1 MTRTVTGAIPVLVAL
16 IAACREQP
24 PDTPPAPL
32 PEVRL
37 ETTVEGVLE
46 DSDTVVDGSREDRWA
61 LELAAGQRAHL
72 ELRADSFDAE
82 LRILG
87 PSGLPTASNS
97 DALGR
102 DAALILLAAA
112 GGRYTVAVRA
122 AGADPAR
129 GHYRLTVRGV
139 RDSVVAPG
147 VIGTLAAGDSIAGVL
162 EAGDSVT
169 ASNRGYGRRHLGL
182 VDYYRFTADG
192 DGWVSVELR
201 SPQFDAYLAV
211 GGYSGG
217 WRGQHDDDGAGGTDA
232 RIVQEVAANEP
243 YMVAAA
249 SFGGDRVPG
258 LYSLAIRRLPPP
270 GAGPADSSELGRR
283 EVIPLA
289 LVPGEAR
296 VCAGKPLGTAVPYD
310 RARRQFHPM
319 RVVANSIRPTHDG
332 DSVFTD
338 DLSLDDVSRVELVLC
353 MERRQTVVQVCRY
366 VGPSITRY
374 RYRWAARL
382 LEARTARVLVETSV
396 QGSPPRPCGY
406 SEPYSLTAIHGSHE
420 DARAALADIRPRLA
434 TWIRHAAAD
443 SALPAPPPRSA
454 ARAGG
459 RRDASGQRAP
469 GTKPK

>member
-1 MTRTVTGAIPVLVAL
+1 VARTVTVPIPALVVLL
-16 IAACREQP
+16 AACQEQP
-24 PDTPPAPL
+24 PSPPLAPL

-37 ETTVEGVLE
+37 EATVEGVLE
-46 DSDTVVDGSREDRWA
+46 DRDTIVDGSREDRWV
-61 LELAAGQRAHL
+61 LDLAAGQRAHL

-82 LRILG
+82 LRVLG
-87 PSGLPTASNS
+87 PGGLPAASNN

-102 DAALILLAAA
+102 DAALILHAAA
-112 GGRYTVAVRA
+112 GGHYTVAVRT
-122 AGADPAR
+122 AGADTAR
-129 GHYRLTVRGV
+129 GSYRLTVRGV
-139 RDSVVAPG
+139 RDSVAAPG
-147 VIGTLAAGDSIAGVL
+147 VIGTLAVGDSISGVL

-169 ASNRGYGRRHLGL
+169 AANRGYGRRHLGL

-211 GGYSGG
+211 GGFDGG

-232 RIVQEVAANEP
+232 RIVQEVVANEP

-270 GAGPADSSELGRR
+270 RAGPDDSGELGRR

-319 RVVANSIRPTHDG
+319 RVVASSIRPTHDREG
-332 DSVFTD
+332 LITD
-338 DLSLDDVSRVELVLC
+338 DLSLDDVSQVELVLC

-366 VGPSITRY
+366 IGPSITRY
-374 RYRWAARL
+374 RYRWSARL
-382 LEARTARVLVETSV
+382 LEARTARVLVDASV
-396 QGSPPRPCGY
+396 LGGLPRPCGY

-434 TWIRHAAAD
+434 RWIRHAAAD
-443 SALPAPPPRSA
+443 SALPAPPPHSTS
-454 ARAGG
+454 RAGG
-459 RRDASGQRAP
+459 RRDESGQREP